1 MFYSRPLTINAM
13 FTHSKRYQKLKQAA
27 TRLMVAGDV
36 ERYLHALRLM
46 SNLRTQPLAGRAS

>member
-1 MFYSRPLTINAM
+1 MINTM
-13 FTHSKRYQKLKQAA
+13 FTRSKRYQMLKQAA

-46 SNLRTQPLAGRAS
+46 SNLRTAPLAGRAS

>member
-1 MFYSRPLTINAM
+1 MINAM
-13 FTHSKRYQKLKQAA
+13 CTHSKRYQKLKQTA

-46 SNLRTQPLAGRAS
+46 SSLRSQPLAGRAS